1 MAENQNTNGEIS
13 QVNNTVQPINGTV
26 QTPMPAQTNVAQNTT
41 QNVTPT
47 VEAKEKKPKKI
58 KKSKIDES
66 MLIEIKIDPDG
77 PDAVKSDKKQ
87 AYRYLARNKE
97 GVLVKDY
104 FSAHSKYDV
113 YSYLV
118 DQGMTVY
125 NIETNSMINFFRKEA
140 PVGSVKMKIKDL
152 IFWLTQLSTYI
163 KAGIPLAD
171 AVKILAQQDKRKKYK
186 PIYDSL
192 IYELTMGESFS
203 DALGKQGAAFPQL
216 LVNMIKSAEMIGK
229 IEDTLDEMADYYQ
242 DIEDTKKAV
251 ISAITYPSIVLIFAI
266 AVITFMLVYIIPKFK
281 DVFVSMGAEIPK
293 ITQFA
298 LNLSAFLTNNYIYI
312 ISAIIIFVVVFIFS
326 YKKIKSFKVLI
337 QKFNMRLPVIGKL
350 IIAKEMSMFASTF
363 ATLTKN
369 SVMLTD
375 CMEILSKITSNEI
388 YKDIMNRTMD
398 NLIKGDKMS
407 ETFKDNWAI
416 PDLAFYMIL
425 TGENTGELGN
435 MLEKVGEYYLKEEK
449 NLVGQIK
456 TFIEPAMILFLAV
469 AVGFIVI
476 SDQIKDDAKTAVKNL
491 KKTGVSK
498 IVMLTGDSG
507 KAAEKAAS
515 QLGITEVFSE
525 LLPQDKVSK
534 IEILLEE
541 LKNSNGKVAFAGD
554 GINDAPV
561 LARADVG
568 IAMGALGSDAAI
580 ESADVVIM
588 TDEPSKVA
596 DSIKISKKTMS
607 IVRQNIVFSIGI
619 KVLIM
624 LASGIGIGSMWLAV
638 FGDVGVS
645 FLAVLNSMRALGC
658 TGLRKT
664 RRQATSERQ

>member
-13 QVNNTVQPINGTV
+13 QVNNTVQPINGDI
-26 QTPMPAQTNVAQNTT
+26 QTPMAAQTNTSQT
-41 QNVTPT
+41 NVQSNEPT
-47 VEAKEKKPKKI
+47 IESKEKKPKKN

-66 MLIEIKIDPDG
+66 MLVEIKIDPDG

-97 GVLVKDY
+97 GMLVKDY
-104 FSAHSKYDV
+104 FSAYSKYDV

-140 PVGSVKMKIKDL
+140 PVGSVKMKTKDL

-251 ISAITYPSIVLIFAI
+251 ISAITYPTIVLIFAI
-266 AVITFMLVYIIPKFK
+266 TVITFMLVYIIPKFK
-281 DVFVSMGAEIPK
+281 DVFVSMGAEIPA

-312 ISAIIIFVVVFIFS
+312 ISAIIIFIVVFIFS

-476 SDQIKDDAKTAVKNL
+476 SVLVPMFGMYQTV
-491 KKTGVSK
+491 
-498 IVMLTGDSG
+498 
-507 KAAEKAAS
+507 AA
-515 QLGITEVFSE
+515 G
-525 LLPQDKVSK
+525 
-534 IEILLEE
+534 
-541 LKNSNGKVAFAGD
+541 
-554 GINDAPV
+554 
-561 LARADVG
+561 
-568 IAMGALGSDAAI
+568 
-580 ESADVVIM
+580 
-588 TDEPSKVA
+588 
-596 DSIKISKKTMS
+596 
-607 IVRQNIVFSIGI
+607 
-619 KVLIM
+619 
-624 LASGIGIGSMWLAV
+624 
-638 FGDVGVS
+638 
-645 FLAVLNSMRALGC
+645 
-658 TGLRKT
+658 
-664 RRQATSERQ
+664 

>member
-1 MAENQNTNGEIS
+1 MAENTNAKNTNNATTP
-13 QVNNTVQPINGTV
+13 VNNTTVPNVNG
-26 QTPMPAQTNVAQNTT
+26 QTNVNQTVQMPT
-41 QNVTPT
+41 EQPNVQVPSISTSSVQENKPNNKK
-47 VEAKEKKPKKI
+47 AKKTKQG
-58 KKSKIDES
+58 KIDES
-66 MLIEIKIDPDG
+66 MLVEIKIDPDG
-77 PDAVKSDKKQ
+77 PDAVKTEKKQ
-87 AYRYLARNKE
+87 TYRYLARNKE
-97 GVLVKDY
+97 GALIKDY

-125 NIETNSMINFFRKEA
+125 NIETNSMINFFRKES
-140 PVGSVKMKIKDL
+140 PVGAVKMKTKDL

-203 DALGKQGAAFPQL
+203 DALNKQGSAFPQL

-251 ISAITYPSIVLIFAI
+251 ISAITYPSIVLIFAVG
-266 AVITFMLVYIIPKFK
+266 VITFMLVYIIPKFK
-281 DVFVSMGAEIPK
+281 DVFVSMGAEIPAV
-293 ITQFA
+293 TQFA
-298 LNLSAFLTNNYIYI
+298 LNLSAFITNNYMTII
-312 ISAIIIFVVVFIFS
+312 ISIVAFVVIFIFA
-326 YKKIKSFKVLI
+326 YKKIKVFKVLM
-337 QKFNMRLPVIGKL
+337 QKLSMQLPIIGKL
-350 IIAKEMSMFASTF
+350 VIAKEMSMFASTF

-388 YKDIMNRTMD
+388 YKDIMNRTID

-407 ETFKDNWAI
+407 ETFKDHWAV

-476 SDQIKDDAKTAVKNL
+476 SVLVPMFGMYQTV
-491 KKTGVSK
+491 
-498 IVMLTGDSG
+498 
-507 KAAEKAAS
+507 AA
-515 QLGITEVFSE
+515 G
-525 LLPQDKVSK
+525 
-534 IEILLEE
+534 
-541 LKNSNGKVAFAGD
+541 
-554 GINDAPV
+554 
-561 LARADVG
+561 
-568 IAMGALGSDAAI
+568 
-580 ESADVVIM
+580 
-588 TDEPSKVA
+588 
-596 DSIKISKKTMS
+596 
-607 IVRQNIVFSIGI
+607 
-619 KVLIM
+619 
-624 LASGIGIGSMWLAV
+624 
-638 FGDVGVS
+638 
-645 FLAVLNSMRALGC
+645 
-658 TGLRKT
+658 
-664 RRQATSERQ
+664 

>member
-13 QVNNTVQPINGTV
+13 QVNNTVQPINGAV
-26 QTPMPAQTNVAQNTT
+26 QTPMAAQTNTSQT
-41 QNVTPT
+41 NVQSNEPT
-47 VEAKEKKPKKI
+47 VESKEKKPKKN

-66 MLIEIKIDPDG
+66 MLVEIKIDPDG

-87 AYRYLARNKE
+87 AYRYLAKNKE

-104 FSAHSKYDV
+104 FSAYSKYDV

-140 PVGSVKMKIKDL
+140 PVGSVKMKTKDL

-251 ISAITYPSIVLIFAI
+251 ISAITYPSIVLLFAI
-266 AVITFMLVYIIPKFK
+266 TVITFMLVYIIPKFK
-281 DVFVSMGAEIPK
+281 DVFVSMGAEIPA

-312 ISAIIIFVVVFIFS
+312 ISAIIIFIVVFIFS

-337 QKFNMRLPVIGKL
+337 QKINMRLPVIGKL

-476 SDQIKDDAKTAVKNL
+476 SVLVPMFGMYQTV
-491 KKTGVSK
+491 
-498 IVMLTGDSG
+498 
-507 KAAEKAAS
+507 AA
-515 QLGITEVFSE
+515 G
-525 LLPQDKVSK
+525 
-534 IEILLEE
+534 
-541 LKNSNGKVAFAGD
+541 
-554 GINDAPV
+554 
-561 LARADVG
+561 
-568 IAMGALGSDAAI
+568 
-580 ESADVVIM
+580 
-588 TDEPSKVA
+588 
-596 DSIKISKKTMS
+596 
-607 IVRQNIVFSIGI
+607 
-619 KVLIM
+619 
-624 LASGIGIGSMWLAV
+624 
-638 FGDVGVS
+638 
-645 FLAVLNSMRALGC
+645 
-658 TGLRKT
+658 
-664 RRQATSERQ
+664 

>member
-13 QVNNTVQPINGTV
+13 QVNNTVQPINGAV
-26 QTPMPAQTNVAQNTT
+26 QTPMAAQTNTSQTNAQSNE
-41 QNVTPT
+41 PT
-47 VEAKEKKPKKI
+47 VESKEKKPKKN

-66 MLIEIKIDPDG
+66 MLVEIKIDPDG

-87 AYRYLARNKE
+87 TYRYLARNKE

-104 FSAHSKYDV
+104 FSAYSKYDV

-140 PVGSVKMKIKDL
+140 PVGSVKMKTKDL

-251 ISAITYPSIVLIFAI
+251 ISAITYPSIVLLFAI
-266 AVITFMLVYIIPKFK
+266 TVITFMLVYIIPKFK
-281 DVFVSMGAEIPK
+281 DVFVSMGAEIPA

-312 ISAIIIFVVVFIFS
+312 ISAIIIFIVVFIFS

-337 QKFNMRLPVIGKL
+337 QKINMRLPVIGKL

-476 SDQIKDDAKTAVKNL
+476 SVLVPMFGMYQTV
-491 KKTGVSK
+491 
-498 IVMLTGDSG
+498 
-507 KAAEKAAS
+507 AA
-515 QLGITEVFSE
+515 G
-525 LLPQDKVSK
+525 
-534 IEILLEE
+534 
-541 LKNSNGKVAFAGD
+541 
-554 GINDAPV
+554 
-561 LARADVG
+561 
-568 IAMGALGSDAAI
+568 
-580 ESADVVIM
+580 
-588 TDEPSKVA
+588 
-596 DSIKISKKTMS
+596 
-607 IVRQNIVFSIGI
+607 
-619 KVLIM
+619 
-624 LASGIGIGSMWLAV
+624 
-638 FGDVGVS
+638 
-645 FLAVLNSMRALGC
+645 
-658 TGLRKT
+658 
-664 RRQATSERQ
+664 

>member
-13 QVNNTVQPINGTV
+13 QVNNTVQPINGDI
-26 QTPMPAQTNVAQNTT
+26 QTPMAAQTNTSQTNAQSNE
-41 QNVTPT
+41 PT
-47 VEAKEKKPKKI
+47 VESKEKKPKKN

-66 MLIEIKIDPDG
+66 MLVEIKIDPDG

-104 FSAHSKYDV
+104 FSAYSKYDV

-140 PVGSVKMKIKDL
+140 PVGSVKMKTKDL

-203 DALGKQGAAFPQL
+203 DALGKQGATFPQL

-251 ISAITYPSIVLIFAI
+251 ISAITYPSIVLLFAI
-266 AVITFMLVYIIPKFK
+266 TVITFMLVYIIPKFK
-281 DVFVSMGAEIPK
+281 DVFVSMGAEIPA

-312 ISAIIIFVVVFIFS
+312 ISAIIIFIVVFIFS

-337 QKFNMRLPVIGKL
+337 QKINMRLPVIGKL

-476 SDQIKDDAKTAVKNL
+476 SVLVPMFGMYQTV
-491 KKTGVSK
+491 
-498 IVMLTGDSG
+498 
-507 KAAEKAAS
+507 AA
-515 QLGITEVFSE
+515 G
-525 LLPQDKVSK
+525 
-534 IEILLEE
+534 
-541 LKNSNGKVAFAGD
+541 
-554 GINDAPV
+554 
-561 LARADVG
+561 
-568 IAMGALGSDAAI
+568 
-580 ESADVVIM
+580 
-588 TDEPSKVA
+588 
-596 DSIKISKKTMS
+596 
-607 IVRQNIVFSIGI
+607 
-619 KVLIM
+619 
-624 LASGIGIGSMWLAV
+624 
-638 FGDVGVS
+638 
-645 FLAVLNSMRALGC
+645 
-658 TGLRKT
+658 
-664 RRQATSERQ
+664 

>member
-13 QVNNTVQPINGTV
+13 QVNNTVQPINGAV
-26 QTPMPAQTNVAQNTT
+26 QTPMAAQTNTSQTNAQSNE
-41 QNVTPT
+41 PT
-47 VEAKEKKPKKI
+47 VESKEKKPKKN

-66 MLIEIKIDPDG
+66 MLVEIKIDPDG

-104 FSAHSKYDV
+104 FSAYSKYDV

-140 PVGSVKMKIKDL
+140 PVGSVKMKTKDL

-163 KAGIPLAD
+163 KVGIPLAD

-251 ISAITYPSIVLIFAI
+251 ISAITYPSIVLLFAI
-266 AVITFMLVYIIPKFK
+266 TVITFMLVYIIPKFK
-281 DVFVSMGAEIPK
+281 DVFVSMGAEIPA

-312 ISAIIIFVVVFIFS
+312 ISAIIIFIVVFIFS

-337 QKFNMRLPVIGKL
+337 QKINMRLPVIGKL

-476 SDQIKDDAKTAVKNL
+476 SVLVPMFGMYQTV
-491 KKTGVSK
+491 
-498 IVMLTGDSG
+498 
-507 KAAEKAAS
+507 AA
-515 QLGITEVFSE
+515 G
-525 LLPQDKVSK
+525 
-534 IEILLEE
+534 
-541 LKNSNGKVAFAGD
+541 
-554 GINDAPV
+554 
-561 LARADVG
+561 
-568 IAMGALGSDAAI
+568 
-580 ESADVVIM
+580 
-588 TDEPSKVA
+588 
-596 DSIKISKKTMS
+596 
-607 IVRQNIVFSIGI
+607 
-619 KVLIM
+619 
-624 LASGIGIGSMWLAV
+624 
-638 FGDVGVS
+638 
-645 FLAVLNSMRALGC
+645 
-658 TGLRKT
+658 
-664 RRQATSERQ
+664 

>member
-13 QVNNTVQPINGTV
+13 QVNNTVQPINGAV
-26 QTPMPAQTNVAQNTT
+26 QTPMAAQTNTSQT
-41 QNVTPT
+41 NVQSNEPT
-47 VEAKEKKPKKI
+47 VESKEKKPKKN

-66 MLIEIKIDPDG
+66 MLVEIKIDPDG

-104 FSAHSKYDV
+104 FSAYSKYDV

-140 PVGSVKMKIKDL
+140 PVGSVKMKTKDL

-251 ISAITYPSIVLIFAI
+251 ISAITYPSIVLLFAI
-266 AVITFMLVYIIPKFK
+266 TVITFMLVYIIPKFK
-281 DVFVSMGAEIPK
+281 DVFVSMGAEIPA

-312 ISAIIIFVVVFIFS
+312 ISAIIIFIVVFIFS

-337 QKFNMRLPVIGKL
+337 QKINMRLPVIGKL
-350 IIAKEMSMFASTF
+350 IIAKEMSMFARTF

-476 SDQIKDDAKTAVKNL
+476 SVLVPMFGMYQTV
-491 KKTGVSK
+491 
-498 IVMLTGDSG
+498 
-507 KAAEKAAS
+507 AA
-515 QLGITEVFSE
+515 G
-525 LLPQDKVSK
+525 
-534 IEILLEE
+534 
-541 LKNSNGKVAFAGD
+541 
-554 GINDAPV
+554 
-561 LARADVG
+561 
-568 IAMGALGSDAAI
+568 
-580 ESADVVIM
+580 
-588 TDEPSKVA
+588 
-596 DSIKISKKTMS
+596 
-607 IVRQNIVFSIGI
+607 
-619 KVLIM
+619 
-624 LASGIGIGSMWLAV
+624 
-638 FGDVGVS
+638 
-645 FLAVLNSMRALGC
+645 
-658 TGLRKT
+658 
-664 RRQATSERQ
+664 

>member
-1 MAENQNTNGEIS
+1 MAENPNINTTGSTNVNANANAATNVTTNTPS
-13 QVNNTVQPINGTV
+13 SSAAVSNQTVNNQVP
-26 QTPMPAQTNVAQNTT
+26 QTPAAQPQSVNTT
-41 QNVTPT
+41 NTQKVKTDDI
-47 VEAKEKKPKKI
+47 KSKKT

-66 MLIEIKIDPDG
+66 KLVEIKIDPDG

-87 AYRYLARNKE
+87 TYRYLARNKE
-97 GVLVKDY
+97 GVIIKDY

-125 NIETNSMINFFRKEA
+125 NIETNSMINFFRKES
-140 PVGSVKMKIKDL
+140 PVGAVKMKTKDL

-192 IYELTMGESFS
+192 IYELTMGETFS
-203 DALGKQGAAFPQL
+203 DALAKQGAAFPQL

-266 AVITFMLVYIIPKFK
+266 GVITFMLVYIIPKFK
-281 DVFVSMGAEIPK
+281 DVFVSMGAEIPA

-298 LNLSAFLTNNYIYI
+298 LNLSAFITNNYMMI
-312 ISAIIIFVVVFIFS
+312 IGVIIGAVVLFIFAF
-326 YKKIKSFKVLI
+326 KKIKSFKVLM
-337 QKFNMRLPVIGKL
+337 QKLSMRLPVIGKL
-350 IIAKEMSMFASTF
+350 VIAKEMSMFASTF

-388 YKDIMNRTMD
+388 YKDIMNRTID

-407 ETFKDNWAI
+407 ETFKDHWAV

-476 SDQIKDDAKTAVKNL
+476 SVLVPMFGMYQTV
-491 KKTGVSK
+491 
-498 IVMLTGDSG
+498 
-507 KAAEKAAS
+507 AA
-515 QLGITEVFSE
+515 G
-525 LLPQDKVSK
+525 
-534 IEILLEE
+534 
-541 LKNSNGKVAFAGD
+541 
-554 GINDAPV
+554 
-561 LARADVG
+561 
-568 IAMGALGSDAAI
+568 
-580 ESADVVIM
+580 
-588 TDEPSKVA
+588 
-596 DSIKISKKTMS
+596 
-607 IVRQNIVFSIGI
+607 
-619 KVLIM
+619 
-624 LASGIGIGSMWLAV
+624 
-638 FGDVGVS
+638 
-645 FLAVLNSMRALGC
+645 
-658 TGLRKT
+658 
-664 RRQATSERQ
+664 

>member
-13 QVNNTVQPINGTV
+13 QVNNTVQPINGAV
-26 QTPMPAQTNVAQNTT
+26 QTPMAAQTNTSQTNAQSNE
-41 QNVTPT
+41 PT
-47 VEAKEKKPKKI
+47 VESKEKKPKKN

-66 MLIEIKIDPDG
+66 MLVEIKIDPDG
-77 PDAVKSDKKQ
+77 PDAVKSDRKQ

-104 FSAHSKYDV
+104 FSAYSKYDV

-140 PVGSVKMKIKDL
+140 PVGSVKMKTKDL

-251 ISAITYPSIVLIFAI
+251 ISAITYPSIVLLFAI
-266 AVITFMLVYIIPKFK
+266 TVITFMLVYIIPKFK
-281 DVFVSMGAEIPK
+281 DVFVSMGAEIPA

-312 ISAIIIFVVVFIFS
+312 ISAIIIFIVVFIFS

-337 QKFNMRLPVIGKL
+337 QKINMRLPVIGKL

-476 SDQIKDDAKTAVKNL
+476 SVLVPMFGMYQTV
-491 KKTGVSK
+491 
-498 IVMLTGDSG
+498 
-507 KAAEKAAS
+507 AA
-515 QLGITEVFSE
+515 G
-525 LLPQDKVSK
+525 
-534 IEILLEE
+534 
-541 LKNSNGKVAFAGD
+541 
-554 GINDAPV
+554 
-561 LARADVG
+561 
-568 IAMGALGSDAAI
+568 
-580 ESADVVIM
+580 
-588 TDEPSKVA
+588 
-596 DSIKISKKTMS
+596 
-607 IVRQNIVFSIGI
+607 
-619 KVLIM
+619 
-624 LASGIGIGSMWLAV
+624 
-638 FGDVGVS
+638 
-645 FLAVLNSMRALGC
+645 
-658 TGLRKT
+658 
-664 RRQATSERQ
+664 

>member
-1 MAENQNTNGEIS
+1 MAENTNAKNTNNVNTP
-13 QVNNTVQPINGTV
+13 VNNTTVANVNG
-26 QTPMPAQTNVAQNTT
+26 QTNVNQTV
-41 QNVTPT
+41 QMPT
-47 VEAKEKKPKKI
+47 EQPSVQVPSISTSSVQENKPNNKKAKKTKQG
-58 KKSKIDES
+58 KIDES
-66 MLIEIKIDPDG
+66 MLVEIKIDPDG
-77 PDAVKSDKKQ
+77 PDAVKTEKKQ
-87 AYRYLARNKE
+87 TYRYLARNKE
-97 GVLVKDY
+97 GALIKDY

-125 NIETNSMINFFRKEA
+125 NIETNSMINFFRKES
-140 PVGSVKMKIKDL
+140 PVGAVKMKTKDL

-203 DALGKQGAAFPQL
+203 DALSKQGAAFPQL

-251 ISAITYPSIVLIFAI
+251 ISAITYPSIVLIFAVG
-266 AVITFMLVYIIPKFK
+266 VITFMLVYIIPKFK
-281 DVFVSMGAEIPK
+281 DVFVSMGAEIPAV
-293 ITQFA
+293 TQFA
-298 LNLSAFLTNNYIYI
+298 LNLSAFITNNYMTII
-312 ISAIIIFVVVFIFS
+312 ISIVAFVVIFIFA
-326 YKKIKSFKVLI
+326 YKKIKVFKVLM
-337 QKFNMRLPVIGKL
+337 QKLSMQLPVIGKL
-350 IIAKEMSMFASTF
+350 VIAKEMSMFASTF

-388 YKDIMNRTMD
+388 YKDIMNRTID

-407 ETFKDNWAI
+407 ETFKDHWAV

-449 NLVGQIK
+449 NLVGKIK

-476 SDQIKDDAKTAVKNL
+476 SVLVPMFGMYQTV
-491 KKTGVSK
+491 
-498 IVMLTGDSG
+498 
-507 KAAEKAAS
+507 AA
-515 QLGITEVFSE
+515 G
-525 LLPQDKVSK
+525 
-534 IEILLEE
+534 
-541 LKNSNGKVAFAGD
+541 
-554 GINDAPV
+554 
-561 LARADVG
+561 
-568 IAMGALGSDAAI
+568 
-580 ESADVVIM
+580 
-588 TDEPSKVA
+588 
-596 DSIKISKKTMS
+596 
-607 IVRQNIVFSIGI
+607 
-619 KVLIM
+619 
-624 LASGIGIGSMWLAV
+624 
-638 FGDVGVS
+638 
-645 FLAVLNSMRALGC
+645 
-658 TGLRKT
+658 
-664 RRQATSERQ
+664 

>member
-13 QVNNTVQPINGTV
+13 QVNNTVQPINGVV
-26 QTPMPAQTNVAQNTT
+26 QTPMAAQTNTSQTNAQSNE
-41 QNVTPT
+41 PT
-47 VEAKEKKPKKI
+47 VESKEKKPKKN

-66 MLIEIKIDPDG
+66 MLVEIKIDPDG

-104 FSAHSKYDV
+104 FSAYSKYDV

-140 PVGSVKMKIKDL
+140 PVGSVKMKTKDL

-203 DALGKQGAAFPQL
+203 DALGKQGTAFPQL

-251 ISAITYPSIVLIFAI
+251 ISAITYPTIVLIFAI
-266 AVITFMLVYIIPKFK
+266 TVITFMLVYIIPKFK
-281 DVFVSMGAEIPK
+281 DVFVSMGAEIPA

-312 ISAIIIFVVVFIFS
+312 ISAIIIFIVVFIFS

-435 MLEKVGEYYLKEEK
+435 MLDKVGEYYLKEEK

-476 SDQIKDDAKTAVKNL
+476 SVLVPMFGMYQTV
-491 KKTGVSK
+491 
-498 IVMLTGDSG
+498 
-507 KAAEKAAS
+507 AA
-515 QLGITEVFSE
+515 G
-525 LLPQDKVSK
+525 
-534 IEILLEE
+534 
-541 LKNSNGKVAFAGD
+541 
-554 GINDAPV
+554 
-561 LARADVG
+561 
-568 IAMGALGSDAAI
+568 
-580 ESADVVIM
+580 
-588 TDEPSKVA
+588 
-596 DSIKISKKTMS
+596 
-607 IVRQNIVFSIGI
+607 
-619 KVLIM
+619 
-624 LASGIGIGSMWLAV
+624 
-638 FGDVGVS
+638 
-645 FLAVLNSMRALGC
+645 
-658 TGLRKT
+658 
-664 RRQATSERQ
+664 